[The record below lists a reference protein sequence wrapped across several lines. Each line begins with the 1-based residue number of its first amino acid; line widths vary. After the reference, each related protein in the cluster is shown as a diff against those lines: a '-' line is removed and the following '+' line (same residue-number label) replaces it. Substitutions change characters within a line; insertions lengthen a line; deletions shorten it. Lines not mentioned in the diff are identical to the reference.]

1 MYVIV
6 TFSHLNSI
14 DLHMY
19 MYNFINI
26 EKNNINNAN
35 KTIFIAYRR

>member
-6 TFSHLNSI
+6 TFSHLYSI

-19 MYNFINI
+19 MYNFINM
-26 EKNNINNAN
+26 EKNNIDNAD
-35 KTIFIAYRR
+35 KTIFIT